1 MTLSAKIESILFFKS
16 EPLSRATLAK
26 LTNTNTGLID
36 EAIEELKTKLT
47 DRGLVILEKG
57 DEVMLGTAPEYTE
70 LIEGLI
76 KEELSR
82 DLGKAG
88 LETLAIVIY
97 EGPLSRA
104 EIDYVRGVNSSFIL
118 RHMLVRGLVERLP
131 KPGDARTFLYGP
143 TFDLLKYLG
152 VAKIEDLPE
161 YDTIRQELKT
171 FKEAKSESNED
182 NQNHEIPTSTTES
195 DSLTGDNP

>member
-1 MTLSAKIESILFFKS
+1 MNLSAKIESILFFKS
-16 EPLSRATLAK
+16 EPLTRATLAK
-26 LTNTNTGLID
+26 LTNTNIGLID
-36 EAIEELKTKLT
+36 EALEELKTKLT
-47 DRGLVILEKG
+47 GRGLVILEKG
-57 DEVMLGTAPEYTE
+57 NEVMLGTAPEYTD

-118 RHMLVRGLVERLP
+118 RHLLVRGLVERLP

-161 YDTIRQELKT
+161 YEALRQELKA
-171 FKEAKSESNED
+171 FKEAKD
-182 NQNHEIPTSTTES
+182 EISTPTIKNDTDTEAS
-195 DSLTGDNP
+195 P

>member
-1 MTLSAKIESILFFKS
+1 MDLSAKIESILFFKS
-16 EPLSRATLAK
+16 EPLTRATLAK
-26 LTNTNTGLID
+26 LTNTNIGLID
-36 EAIEELKTKLT
+36 EALEELKTKLT
-47 DRGLVILEKG
+47 GRGLVILEKG
-57 DEVMLGTAPEYTE
+57 NEVMLGTAPEYTD

-118 RHMLVRGLVERLP
+118 RHLLVRGLVERLP

-161 YDTIRQELKT
+161 YEALRQELKA
-171 FKEAKSESNED
+171 FKEAKD
-182 NQNHEIPTSTTES
+182 EISTPTIKNDTDTEAS
-195 DSLTGDNP
+195 P

>member
-1 MTLSAKIESILFFKS
+1 MELSAKIESILFFKS

-26 LTNTNTGLID
+26 LTNTNIGLID
-36 EAIEELKTKLT
+36 EALEELKTKLT
-47 DRGLVILEKG
+47 GRGLVILEKG
-57 DEVMLGTAPEYTE
+57 NEVMLGTAPEYTD

-118 RHMLVRGLVERLP
+118 RHLLVRGLVERLP

-161 YDTIRQELKT
+161 YEALRQELKA
-171 FKEAKSESNED
+171 FKEAKD
-182 NQNHEIPTSTTES
+182 EISTPTIKNDTDTEAST
-195 DSLTGDNP
+195 

>member
-1 MTLSAKIESILFFKS
+1 MELSAKIESILFFKS
-16 EPLSRATLAK
+16 EPLTRATLAK
-26 LTNTNTGLID
+26 LTNTNIGLID
-36 EAIEELKTKLT
+36 EALEELKTKLT
-47 DRGLVILEKG
+47 GRGLVILEKG
-57 DEVMLGTAPEYTE
+57 NEVMLGTAPEYTD

-118 RHMLVRGLVERLP
+118 RHLLVRGLVERLP

-152 VAKIEDLPE
+152 VTRIENLPE
-161 YDTIRQELKT
+161 YETLRRELKA
-171 FKEAKSESNED
+171 FKEAKD
-182 NQNHEIPTSTTES
+182 EISTPTIKNDTDTEAST
-195 DSLTGDNP
+195 